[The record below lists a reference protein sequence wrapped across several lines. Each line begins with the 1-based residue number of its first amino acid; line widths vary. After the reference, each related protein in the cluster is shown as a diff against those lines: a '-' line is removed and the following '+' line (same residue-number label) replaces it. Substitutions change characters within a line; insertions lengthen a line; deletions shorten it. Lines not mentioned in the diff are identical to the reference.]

1 MFKRINELIDIHHL
15 KHEIK
20 ETDDSIWYII
30 NGFKECPDDT
40 VTIAYCPK
48 YTSDQKISA
57 FVIYGNAVKEARMFD
72 NTTDLNEWFEAVCN
86 GDEKYCYA
94 NEEIHG

>member
-1 MFKRINELIDIHHL
+1 MFKRIDELIDIHNL

-20 ETDDSIWYII
+20 EKDDSIWYII

-40 VTIAYCPK
+40 ISIAYFPK
-48 YTSDQKISA
+48 FTGDQKIAA
-57 FVIYGNAVKEARMFD
+57 FIIYNNEVKEGRMFGSV
-72 NTTDLNEWFEAVCN
+72 TALNQWFELICS
-86 GDEKYCYA
+86 GDDKYCYP